1 MTLRQT
7 ARCINNVSWKVEQ
20 VSLLWGHGY
29 LCRLLRWVL
38 LLSPYCRSGCQCLL
52 VHSDVSWLPSSSGL
66 FLHIRVSHFDKQ
78 HYSLYLPTCLP
89 HPNKLIQD
97 LHLHC
102 YFLDPSLSYKAQWLI
117 GNTNSH
123 WIPKS
128 WYLIPIVLLLTLTIF
143 LLIPEFPD
151 TFWLP
156 NFCKYITQFN
166 KTCPITQKTHYGER
180 EQLELGRLR

>member
-1 MTLRQT
+1 MKSRTSQFAMRTWILMQIVEVGFT
-7 ARCINNVSWKVEQ
+7 ALTILSLWLSVSPCSFRC
-20 VSLLWGHGY
+20 LLAAF
-29 LCRLLRWVL
+29 LLRV
-38 LLSPYCRSGCQCLL
+38 
-52 VHSDVSWLPSSSGL
+52 V
-66 FLHIRVSHFDKQ
+66 LHIRVSHFDKQ

-128 WYLIPIVLLLTLTIF
+128 WYLIPIVLLLTFMIF
-143 LLIPEFPD
+143 LLTPEFPD

-156 NFCKYITQFN
+156 NLTSASTLLNLTRHALLLKR
-166 KTCPITQKTHYGER
+166 PIMEKENS
-180 EQLELGRLR
+180 LN